1 MTLVLEKL
9 SAEVA
14 ITSELICHDK
24 IRQHR
29 KKDVEF
35 KDYILFSLLARYQ
48 ENEVML
54 LYGCFWKL
62 AIYHGTVARNRQG
75 TEIYFPIPRCRK
87 PF

>member
-1 MTLVLEKL
+1 MVLEKL

-14 ITSELICHDK
+14 ITSELLSHDK

-35 KDYILFSLLARYQ
+35 KDSILFSLLARYQ

-54 LYGCFWKL
+54 LYSFFL
-62 AIYHGTVARNRQG
+62 N
-75 TEIYFPIPRCRK
+75 
-87 PF
+87 